1 MTNKFNLKF
10 YEFIKRIF
18 DLFFALVGIFLLL
31 PLFGIIS
38 LLIVVSSDGPII
50 YQGLRTGLNSKT
62 FMIYKFR
69 TMIHSLEENNDLVTA
84 KNDIRITPLGLILRK
99 YKLDEL
105 PQLVNVLKGE
115 MSFVG
120 PRPEVPI
127 YTSLYNKEEQI
138 ILSVKPGITDFS
150 SIFFV
155 QLADVVGSNNNKKEF
170 ANNIEEVLK
179 VKNKLRIKYVKE
191 RSFITDLKILFKTFI
206 KLITPR

>member
-105 PQLVNVLKGE
+105 PQLVNVLK
-115 MSFVG
+115 
-120 PRPEVPI
+120 
-127 YTSLYNKEEQI
+127 
-138 ILSVKPGITDFS
+138 VK
-150 SIFFV
+150 
-155 QLADVVGSNNNKKEF
+155 
-170 ANNIEEVLK
+170 
-179 VKNKLRIKYVKE
+179 
-191 RSFITDLKILFKTFI
+191 
-206 KLITPR
+206 

>member
-1 MTNKFNLKF
+1 
-10 YEFIKRIF
+10 
-18 DLFFALVGIFLLL
+18 
-31 PLFGIIS
+31 
-38 LLIVVSSDGPII
+38 
-50 YQGLRTGLNSKT
+50 
-62 FMIYKFR
+62 
-69 TMIHSLEENNDLVTA
+69 
-84 KNDIRITPLGLILRK
+84 
-99 YKLDEL
+99 
-105 PQLVNVLKGE
+105 

>member
-170 ANNIEEVLK
+170 TNNIEEVLK